1 MTHVTVNGLDVD
13 LDRAFPLTLKDW
25 RTLKSRGVTPHSLQQ
40 GADADQIHALV
51 HHILSKA
58 EPRVTEADV
67 DALSMR
73 GAALKQVMA
82 VLQASEAENAADRPT

>member
-1 MTHVTVNGLDVD
+1 MAHVLVNGLDVD

-25 RTLKSRGVTPHSLQQ
+25 RGLKSRGVTPQSLQQ

-51 HHILSKA
+51 YYVLSKA

-73 GAALKQVMA
+73 GATLKTILA
-82 VLQASEAENAADRPT
+82 ALQASEAEDAADRPT